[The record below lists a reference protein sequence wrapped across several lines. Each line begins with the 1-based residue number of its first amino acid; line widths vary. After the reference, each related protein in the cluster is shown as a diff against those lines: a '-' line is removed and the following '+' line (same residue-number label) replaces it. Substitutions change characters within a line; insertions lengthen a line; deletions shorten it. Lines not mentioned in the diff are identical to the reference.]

1 MTPTD
6 YGCKCEE
13 CPFAKAGKAK
23 DFVLPEGPRSPVGV
37 VFCDVP
43 TIDDSRRG
51 SPMAANSQVGRE
63 WDKSLMQAGLA
74 RETLL
79 HVPVTACKRP
89 HGARDADVV
98 KAIKACAP
106 MREAA
111 VKLSETTPHIALGQY
126 AWRGL
131 TGKKDHAANRGFVE
145 GFRTATFRPELA
157 YFWAPHEWASFDTD
171 IRRFGRMIRGETE
184 KLPEIVLTGNLTE
197 PVMEMCRRAVK
208 EGWVAFDIETSPVG
222 DGTPWTGKDPTQA
235 KLRTLSFGWP
245 DVGYAFFWDGLPWRA
260 KHAVELLLKDPR
272 VVKVGV
278 NLEWFDRR
286 VCIRHGLLVTPFE
299 DCRDKRRAIS
309 STSRLSLAY
318 LATQYTDAPPWK
330 ADKKSKHAEEE
341 AEEAEEGEEE

>member
-126 AWRGL
+126 AWQGL

-145 GFRTATFRPELA
+145 GMRTATFRPELA
-157 YFWAPHEWASFDTD
+157 YFWAPHEWASFDID

-184 KLPEIVLTGNLTE
+184 KLPQITLVSTSGEVAKIY
-197 PVMEMCRRAVK
+197 RRARK

-245 DVGYAFFWDGLPWRA
+245 DEGYAFFWDPMAPDGKTMARQMLA
-260 KHAVELLLKDPR
+260 DPAI
-272 VVKVGV
+272 VKVGV
-278 NLEWFDRR
+278 NLLWFDIR
-286 VCIRHGLLVTPFE
+286 VCARNGIVVTPFE

-341 AEEAEEGEEE
+341 DEEGEE